1 MGYGTRAKTE
11 REGKTRNYIAM
22 LVTLVSLSGKEKC
35 YVSNLFT
42 TCRLKMCD
50 IISLTYDEYLGGIVE
65 NFKKLLDNNV
75 LLDCTISVEGQFL
88 KAHKIVLSA
97 CSPYFESLFCQVGE
111 QYPTIILPE
120 ISYNI
125 LKAIIQFIYSGK
137 VSIPRKDLA
146 DVLKCAE
153 MLQIMGLGGGRSI
166 VELTNDDN
174 TVQSVTEN
182 QEVWHQSK
190 IEDDVQVI
198 GFKTTCSPEPVIV
211 AVESMSQEAAAG
223 AVLTVPR
230 RPRARPPSLS

>member
-42 TCRLKMCD
+42 VRRRAESKRLKMCD

-198 GFKTTCSPEPVIV
+198 GFKTTCCE
-211 AVESMSQEAAAG
+211 
-223 AVLTVPR
+223 
-230 RPRARPPSLS
+230 